1 MTSVRAKAIEEMRKK
16 ALVRHTDMSQEMSSD
31 AQDVVVMALDKY
43 MEAENWEAASKL
55 IKDTL
60 DKKLGPPWHVMVG
73 KGELLPP
80 LLLPPSLSHLCGY
93 GAQST
98 TRLILTPV
106 SLAITCH
113 RRPLPPCSRLQEWV
127 SIAHISS
134 ISSNSRTTIRA
145 RH

>member
-1 MTSVRAKAIEEMRKK
+1 MLSYSMLCNATIAKKHAFDRCNQSGCGPVSWSILSSVPLVVRSKMTSVRAKAIEEMRKK

-73 KGELLPP
+73 KGK
-80 LLLPPSLSHLCGY
+80 SLSRCSFLLRC
-93 GAQST
+93 
-98 TRLILTPV
+98 P
-106 SLAITCH
+106 TCAATVH
-113 RRPLPPCSRLQEWV
+113 RPQLDLF
-127 SIAHISS
+127 
-134 ISSNSRTTIRA
+134 
-145 RH
+145 

>member
-1 MTSVRAKAIEEMRKK
+1 MTSVRAKAIDDMRKK

-73 KGELLPP
+73 KGKSLLPRCP
-80 LLLPPSLSHLCGY
+80 FLPCPARLRGRACRPHLD
-93 GAQST
+93 S
-98 TRLILTPV
+98 P
-106 SLAITCH
+106 
-113 RRPLPPCSRLQEWV
+113 
-127 SIAHISS
+127 
-134 ISSNSRTTIRA
+134 
-145 RH
+145 